1 MSAGRPETETG
12 EKEVGAETLADAG
25 VSALSEE
32 DRARAELYA
41 VLARVFY
48 AGPDRPLLDAIGGSE
63 GLFGGPGTALG
74 QAWDA
79 LAAAARAGDPQA
91 LTLEFDAVFVGVGKA
106 EVTPYCSFY
115 ATPAGRER
123 IVVALR
129 DELRDLGLARTGAS
143 HEPEDH
149 VAALCEVMRHLVAR
163 GADDVA
169 IARQKQFFLRYISS
183 AYTQLTD
190 AILGAGTS
198 SFYQAAARVMR
209 AFFDVE
215 AQSFEMA

>member
-1 MSAGRPETETG
+1 MPDTG
-12 EKEVGAETLADAG
+12 AST
-25 VSALSEE
+25 LSEE

-48 AGPDRPLLDAIGGSE
+48 AAPDQRLLDAIGGSV
-63 GLFGGPGTALG
+63 GMFGGPGAALG
-74 QAWDA
+74 EAWDA
-79 LAAAARAGDPQA
+79 LAEAAGAGDPQA
-91 LTLEFDAVFVGVGKA
+91 LTLEFDSVFVGVGKA
-106 EVTPYCSFY
+106 KVTPYGSFY

-129 DELRDLGLARTGAS
+129 DELLALGLARTGAS

-149 VAALCEVMRHLVAR
+149 IAALCEVMRHLAER
-163 GADDVA
+163 GADDA
-169 IARQKQFFLRYISS
+169 SIDRQKQFFLRYIGP
-183 AYTQLTD
+183 AYMQLTD
-190 AILGAGTS
+190 AIFGAGTS

-215 AQSFEMA
+215 AQSFEMT